1 MNIMITGGGTGG
13 HTSPAVAIVEE
24 FRKRDPQ
31 LNLQWIGCAD
41 SVEERVSQ
49 HESIPFRAVPV
60 KGWPRGNVVKKVVS
74 GIHLTRGLIRSLFLL
89 RAFKPQLVIGVGGYV
104 SFPVMKAA
112 QWLHVPTVIHEQ
124 NKQMGMA
131 NRVLAEHA
139 EKVFL
144 SFEETLGLNRTES
157 VEWVGN
163 PVRAGFYS
171 PPSREEAC
179 AALGLDSEVPIVL
192 VYGGSQGAQS
202 INKAVSELLQQE
214 EPLQVQFVWMTGKS
228 FVGEARKLVENST
241 MNVQV
246 HAFIDDMVQACAAA
260 TLIICRSGASSTAEI
275 ATIGRASILIPY
287 PYATDNH
294 QEENARA
301 FEKAG
306 AAKLMLDDQCTAEV
320 LHEHILELLQ
330 DSNRLRNMEE
340 AAKSIAHPMAAE
352 RIVDTLFEFLFGNQT
367 RPNHD
372 KD

>member
-31 LNLQWIGCAD
+31 LTLQWIGCAD
-41 SVEERVSQ
+41 SVEERVSR

-60 KGWPRGNVVKKVVS
+60 KGWPRGNLLKKFFS
-74 GIHLTRGLIRSLFLL
+74 GLHLVRGLIRSLFLL

-112 QWLHVPTVIHEQ
+112 QWMRVPTVLHEQ

-139 EKVFL
+139 EKIFV
-144 SFEETLGLNRTES
+144 SFENTMGLNRTDS

-163 PVRAGFYS
+163 PVRAGFYD
-171 PPSREEAC
+171 PPRREDAC
-179 AALGLDSEVPIVL
+179 AALGLDPLIPMVL
-192 VYGGSQGAQS
+192 VYGGSQGAQT
-202 INKAVSELLQQE
+202 INQAMTDLIRRE
-214 EPLQVQFVWMTGKS
+214 EPLKVQWVWMTGKS
-228 FVGEARKLVENST
+228 FIGEARKLAEESGL
-241 MNVQV
+241 NVHV

-287 PYATDNH
+287 PFATDNH

-301 FEKAG
+301 FETAG
-306 AAKLMLDDQCTAEV
+306 AAKLLLDDQCTADELDDQIV
-320 LHEHILELLQ
+320 KLLDEPNQILG
-330 DSNRLRNMEE
+330 MEE
-340 AAKSIAHPMAAE
+340 AAKSIALPMAAE
-352 RIVDTLFEFLFGNQT
+352 KLVDSLFEYLFGN
-367 RPNHD
+367 RAAENEIRD
-372 KD
+372 